1 MLVSNVFDFI
11 SVSPNM
17 YRKNF
22 SSAKN
27 LTDVELITGVER
39 GVLKSMEVL
48 YHKYCKSLS
57 YYIEHRLNDKAQRL
71 NILKTVF
78 LEIWQ
83 GKEKWDRQ
91 HPVIVFMFSIVKR
104 KIDKVNIL
112 SGENPSQDESSDL
125 GEKKLKAKSNTTF
138 LRDKLKSLPSELN
151 SLIHMMYEEALT
163 YEQIAIIENC
173 SVDTIEQRFLRA
185 MTLLKTDVSQH

>member
-27 LTDVELITGVER
+27 LTDVELITGIER
-39 GVLKSMEVL
+39 GALKSMEGL
-48 YHKYCKSLS
+48 YHKYCKSLA
-57 YYIEHRLNDKAQRL
+57 YYIEHRLNDKEHRL

-83 GKEKWDRQ
+83 GKEKWDRE
-91 HPVIVFMFSIVKR
+91 HPVIVFIFSLVRR
-104 KIDKVNIL
+104 KIDRVNIL
-112 SGENPSQDESSDL
+112 SDENLSLDESSDT
-125 GEKKLKAKSNTTF
+125 GGKMLKAKSHTTF

-151 SLIHMMYEEALT
+151 SLIHMIYEEALT

-173 SVDTIEQRFLRA
+173 SVNTIEQRFLRA
-185 MTLLKTDVSQH
+185 TTLLKN